1 MARSKIIDYLKP
13 EHLCPRNQM
22 FKNMAYQNPG
32 LQLVTSDG
40 RVHVYERV
48 LAPTCF
54 ADPYQ

>member
-1 MARSKIIDYLKP
+1 
-13 EHLCPRNQM
+13 M